1 MEGQT
6 HFHTPLTWYR
16 MFFIQTSTPTISI
29 DWKLT
34 KHRLEF
40 CMQNNQLPTK
50 THGEVKNNSVGQEVK
65 MYNSASYWIY
75 THAKFRL
82 QKLLAFS
89 TYIR

>member
-29 DWKLT
+29 DRKLT
-34 KHRLEF
+34 KHRLE
-40 CMQNNQLPTK
+40 QLPTK

-65 MYNSASYWIY
+65 MYNSTSYWIY

-89 TYIR
+89 TYIH